1 MNQSKKNLLLL
12 TSVLIGVGLVISISV
27 GSAQSPEVF
36 VQELEILK
44 DPNRDDVYT
53 YVFNV
58 CIDEAG
64 DGMDSIRDPTIII
77 TSDKDTRRLQLERV
91 FLANECVGG
100 VEKIRADD
108 PNSIK
113 AEIVTFGN
121 QDTIF
126 EMEQRIEE
134 LKRKAEQEHK
144 ELRVIMSTNYPHH
157 QDYID
162 AMKEQTDKLWLTR
175 KQLQTTTEQY
185 YQIMRYMHPE
195 SLEEDLD
202 DFKSLSCP
210 GERRQ
215 VVLDQY
221 GSPFCRTVGP

>member
-1 MNQSKKNLLLL
+1 MNQSKKSLLLL
-12 TSVLIGVGLVISISV
+12 SSVLIGVGLVVSISV
-27 GSAQSPEVF
+27 GSALSPEVF

-77 TSDKDTRRLQLERV
+77 TSDKDTRRLQLERI

-113 AEIVTFGN
+113 AEIVTYGN
-121 QDTIF
+121 QDKIF

-134 LKRKAEQEHK
+134 LKRKAEQEQK
-144 ELRVIMSTNYPHH
+144 ELQVIMSTNYPHH

-210 GERRQ
+210 GERRI

-221 GSPFCRTVGP
+221 GSPFCKTVVP

>member
-1 MNQSKKNLLLL
+1 MNLSKKSLLLL
-12 TSVLIGVGLVISISV
+12 ISFLSVGLIVSISV
-27 GSAQSPEVF
+27 GSALSPEVF

-58 CIDEAG
+58 CVDEAG

-77 TSDKDTRRLQLERV
+77 TSDKDTRRLQLERI

-121 QDTIF
+121 QDKIF

-134 LKRKAEQEHK
+134 LQRNAEQEQQ
-144 ELRVIMSTNYPHH
+144 ELQVIMSTNYPHH

-175 KQLQTTTEQY
+175 KQLQTITEQY
-185 YQIMRYMHPE
+185 YQMMRYIHPE
-195 SLEEDLD
+195 SLEEDLK
-202 DFKSLSCP
+202 DFQSLSCP
-210 GERRQ
+210 GSR
-215 VVLDQY
+215 VAVLDQY
-221 GSPFCRTVGP
+221 GSPYCKAVAP

>member
-1 MNQSKKNLLLL
+1 MNKSKKNLLLL
-12 TSVLIGVGLVISISV
+12 TPFLIAVGLFVGISV
-27 GSAQSPEVF
+27 VSAQSPEVF

-44 DPNRDDVYT
+44 DPNRDGVYT
-53 YVFNV
+53 YVFNS

-100 VEKIRADD
+100 VSRIRADD
-108 PNSIK
+108 PNSIQAK
-113 AEIVTFGN
+113 ILTYGN
-121 QDTIF
+121 NDKILEF
-126 EMEQRIEE
+126 EQRLEE
-134 LKRKAEQEHK
+134 LKARAQQEEQ
-144 ELRVIMSTNYPHH
+144 ELRVIMSTNFPHH

-162 AMKEQTDKLWLTR
+162 AMNEQTDKLWLTR
-175 KQLQTTTEQY
+175 KQLQTATEQY

-210 GERRQ
+210 GSRQ
-215 VVLDQY
+215 AVLDQY
-221 GSPFCRTVGP
+221 GSPYCKAVAP

>member
-1 MNQSKKNLLLL
+1 MNKSKKSLLLL
-12 TSVLIGVGLVISISV
+12 TPLIIAVGLFVGISV
-27 GSAQSPEVF
+27 VSAQSPEVF

-53 YVFNV
+53 YVFNI

-64 DGMDSIRDPTIII
+64 DGMDSVRDPTIII

-113 AEIVTFGN
+113 AKILTYGN
-121 QDTIF
+121 QDKIF

-134 LKRKAEQEHK
+134 LKRKAEQENK
-144 ELRVIMSTNYPHH
+144 ELKVIMSTNYPKH

-185 YQIMRYMHPE
+185 YQMMRYIHPE
-195 SLEEDLD
+195 SLEEDLK
-202 DFKSLSCP
+202 DFQSLSCP
-210 GERRQ
+210 GSR
-215 VVLDQY
+215 VAVLDQY
-221 GSPFCRTVGP
+221 GSPYCKAVAP

>member
-1 MNQSKKNLLLL
+1 MNKSKKSLLVL
-12 TSVLIGVGLVISISV
+12 TPILIAVGLFVGISV
-27 GSAQSPEVF
+27 VSAQSPEVF

-53 YVFNV
+53 YVFNI

-113 AEIVTFGN
+113 AKILTYGN
-121 QDTIF
+121 QDKIF

-134 LKRKAEQEHK
+134 LKRKAEQENK
-144 ELRVIMSTNYPHH
+144 ELKVIMSTNYPKH

-221 GSPFCRTVGP
+221 SLGDEDNLLT

>member
-1 MNQSKKNLLLL
+1 MNKSKKNLLLL
-12 TSVLIGVGLVISISV
+12 TPILIAVGLFVGISV
-27 GSAQSPEVF
+27 VSAQSPEVF

-53 YVFNV
+53 YVFNI

-64 DGMDSIRDPTIII
+64 DGMDSIRDPSVII
-77 TSDKDTRRLQLERV
+77 TSDKDKRILQLERV

-100 VEKIRADD
+100 VARIRADD
-108 PNSIK
+108 PNSIQAK
-113 AEIVTFGN
+113 ILTYGN
-121 QDTIF
+121 HDKLL
-126 EMEQRIEE
+126 EMEQRIKD
-134 LKRKAEQEHK
+134 LKAQAEQEQQ
-144 ELRVIMSTNYPHH
+144 ELRVIMSTNFPHH

-162 AMKEQTDKLWLTR
+162 AMNEQTDKLWQTR
-175 KQLQTTTEQY
+175 RQLQSTTEQY
-185 YQIMRYMHPE
+185 YEIMRYIHPE
-195 SLEEDLD
+195 SLEQDLD

>member
-1 MNQSKKNLLLL
+1 MNKSKKSLLVL
-12 TSVLIGVGLVISISV
+12 TPILIAVGLFVGISV
-27 GSAQSPEVF
+27 VSAQSPEVF

-53 YVFNV
+53 YVFNI

-64 DGMDSIRDPTIII
+64 DGMDSIRDPTIIV

-108 PNSIK
+108 PNSIQ
-113 AEIVTFGN
+113 AEILTYGN
-121 QDTIF
+121 QDKIF

-134 LKRKAEQEHK
+134 LKRKAEQEQQ
-144 ELRVIMSTNYPHH
+144 ELKVIMSTNYPNN

-185 YQIMRYMHPE
+185 YQIMRYIHPE
-195 SLEEDLD
+195 SLEEDLN

-215 VVLDQY
+215 VVLDKY

>member
-1 MNQSKKNLLLL
+1 MNLSKKSLIVL
-12 TSVLIGVGLVISISV
+12 TSVITVGLIASVSV
-27 GSAQSPEVF
+27 GSALSPEVF

-58 CIDEAG
+58 CVDEAG
-64 DGMDSIRDPTIII
+64 DGIDSIRDPTMLI
-77 TSDKDTRRLQLERV
+77 TSDKDTRRLQLARV

-121 QDTIF
+121 QDKIH
-126 EMEQRIEE
+126 EMEQRIED
-134 LKRKAEQEHK
+134 LKTKAEQEQQ
-144 ELRVIMSTNYPHH
+144 ELQVIMATNYPHH

-185 YQIMRYMHPE
+185 YQIMRYIHPE
-195 SLEEDLD
+195 SLEEDLE
-202 DFKSLSCP
+202 DFQSLSCP
-210 GERRQ
+210 GSR
-215 VVLDQY
+215 VAVLDKY
-221 GSPFCRTVGP
+221 GSPYCKTVAP

>member
-1 MNQSKKNLLLL
+1 
-12 TSVLIGVGLVISISV
+12 
-27 GSAQSPEVF
+27 
-36 VQELEILK
+36 
-44 DPNRDDVYT
+44 
-53 YVFNV
+53 
-58 CIDEAG
+58 
-64 DGMDSIRDPTIII
+64 
-77 TSDKDTRRLQLERV
+77 
-91 FLANECVGG
+91 
-100 VEKIRADD
+100 
-108 PNSIK
+108 
-113 AEIVTFGN
+113 
-121 QDTIF
+121 
-126 EMEQRIEE
+126 
-134 LKRKAEQEHK
+134 
-144 ELRVIMSTNYPHH
+144 MSTNYPHH